1 MGHAAGDTARFR
13 IARTNTFR
21 AFFDILESELYQ
33 PYAVVWL
40 TAGSRRCLSPIRHP
54 AAVSSQKTT

>member
-21 AFFDILESELYQ
+21 AFFDILESELY
-33 PYAVVWL
+33 AVVWL